1 MFFNV
6 LCSLVVVFAG
16 GAVEIYSFSNVGYT
30 FSFLPVLVG
39 YYLLRKYKPNA
50 RRPFRLPEFMKYVA
64 LGMAVL
70 YAVIWLYGGIYYSK
84 IGNTL
89 VYYLAGWGVLVAYL
103 PLYWYRVKV
112 EDKRHAETPTPAIP
126 APGS

>member
-1 MFFNV
+1 MNKQGIPGRVMSFNFMA
-6 LCSLVVVFAG
+6 SLVVILAG

-50 RRPFRLPEFMKYVA
+50 RRPVRLPEFMKYVA

-70 YAVIWLYGGIYYSK
+70 YFVIWLYGGVYYSK
-84 IGNTL
+84 ISHT
-89 VYYLAGWGVLVAYL
+89 
-103 PLYWYRVKV
+103 PLY
-112 EDKRHAETPTPAIP
+112 
-126 APGS
+126 